1 MSRLRRRRMT
11 LLALVAVMGLAA
23 AACAPGVPD
32 GPFAVGTRSY
42 TFVDASRVTKS
53 HNGQPARPSRA
64 LPTQVW
70 YPAQGAPGGRD
81 QPNAPA
87 DKVHGP
93 YPLVVFSHGYTGN
106 GPVYGPVVREWVK
119 AGYVVAAPTFPLTHG
134 GTPGGTD
141 VTDYVEQPRDV
152 SFVLGEMLRLNNE
165 PASGLR
171 HLIDPMRIA
180 AAGHSLGAITTI
192 GVAYN
197 TCCRDPRIR
206 AAIPISGR
214 ERPFPGGKSH
224 FVRTPSLFIHGDAD
238 GTVPYPSG
246 HDVFLKQAQR
256 PKFFLTLFGA
266 GHIDLFL
273 NASGRVINKS
283 VIDFLDLYVKDRPSG
298 LTRIRHDGDKAGV
311 SSLDV
316 RQHHASASRDTPSP
330 DLPLLPL

>member
-1 MSRLRRRRMT
+1 MSRLRRRRMA
-11 LLALVAVMGLAA
+11 LLTVLAVMGPAV
-23 AACAPGVPD
+23 AACAPAVPD

-42 TFVDASRVTKS
+42 TFVDASRVTKA
-53 HNGQPARPSRA
+53 HNGQPALPSRT

-81 QPNAPA
+81 KPDAPA

-106 GPVYGPVVREWVK
+106 GPVYGPVVREWVE

-141 VTDYVEQPRDV
+141 ISDYVEQPRDV
-152 SFVLGEMLRLNNE
+152 SFVLTEMLRLNNE
-165 PASGLR
+165 PGSGLR

-214 ERPFPGGKSH
+214 GVAFPGGKSH

-238 GTVPYPSG
+238 GTVPYSAD
-246 HDVFLKQAQR
+246 HDLFLAEARR
-256 PKFFLTLFGA
+256 PKYFLTLFGA

-273 NASGRVINKS
+273 NASGKVINKT
-283 VIDFLDLYVKDRPSG
+283 VVDFLDLYVKDRPSG
-298 LTRIRHDGDKAGV
+298 LTRIRHDGNKAGV

-316 RQHHASASRDTPSP
+316 RQHHQSGS
-330 DLPLLPL
+330 LLEPAA